1 MNILLLAPHADD
13 VELGC
18 GATVARFVEEGAN
31 LLWVVFTDEQELNE
45 EHMEAIKEIGVKN
58 GSHLAFDFTLRQ
70 LSERR
75 QEALDRLVVLNS
87 KFKPDLVIGPS
98 LNDFHQDHQVVANEM
113 VRAFKN
119 SSSIICYELPWN
131 HIAFDVQLLTKLT
144 ASHMEAKL
152 KMLGKFKSEVAV
164 RGRYFSKEL
173 MYGIASLRGS
183 QAGTEYS
190 EAFEVLRWIL

>member
-18 GATVARFVEEGAN
+18 GATVARFIEEGHN

-45 EHMEAIKEIGVKN
+45 EHMEAFKEIGVKN

-70 LSERR
+70 LPERR
-75 QEALDRLVVLNS
+75 QEVLDRLVALNS
-87 KFKPDLVIGPS
+87 EFKPDLVIGPS

-113 VRAFKN
+113 VRAFKTN
-119 SSSIICYELPWN
+119 ASIICYELPWN
-131 HIAFDVQLLTKLT
+131 HISFDVQFLTKLT
-144 ASHMEAKL
+144 AKHMQAKL
-152 KMLGKFKSEVAV
+152 NMLGKFKSERTV

-173 MYGIASLRGS
+173 VYGMASLRGS
-183 QAGTEYS
+183 QAGTEYA
-190 EAFEVLRWIL
+190 EAFEVLRWLL

>member
-18 GATVARFVEEGAN
+18 GATVARFVKEGHN
-31 LLWVVFTDEQELNE
+31 LLWVVFTDEQELNR

-75 QEALDRLVVLNS
+75 QEALDRLVALNS

-98 LNDFHQDHQVVANEM
+98 LHDFHQDHQVVANEM
-113 VRAFKN
+113 VRAFKT
-119 SSSIICYELPWN
+119 SASIICYELPWN
-131 HIAFDVQLLTKLT
+131 HISFDVQLLTKLNGQ
-144 ASHMEAKL
+144 HVQAKVN
-152 KMLGKFKSEVAV
+152 MLEKFKSELVV
-164 RGRYFSKEL
+164 RAEYFSPQL
-173 MYGIASLRGS
+173 MRGMALLRGS
-183 QAGTEYS
+183 QAGTAYA
-190 EAFEVLRWIL
+190 EAFEVLRWVL